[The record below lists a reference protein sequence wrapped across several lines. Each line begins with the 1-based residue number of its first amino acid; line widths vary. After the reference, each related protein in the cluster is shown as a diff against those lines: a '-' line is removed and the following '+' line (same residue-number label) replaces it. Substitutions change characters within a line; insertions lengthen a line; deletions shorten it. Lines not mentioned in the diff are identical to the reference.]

1 MRLGLAQVECQWGKS
16 KRRDAYAATPLLH
29 DSSQQPTDSGR
40 LPLHSSNLTWRG
52 STKAAE
58 LLMLG
63 SQLLGQHPT
72 GTLGHGVITTGEHI
86 HRGVAGLGPGV
97 DRNVRLGKQGKAC
110 HPMGLEV
117 MGDQLQ
123 QRRTSTQCGVGDGR
137 SEKRFIV
144 EPGAVAVVELEDAMF
159 TDRIG
164 DRNIVNVSRFNAVSG
179 GFISAPSGVGV
190 EVGEGVAHV
199 GNKGQP

>member
-40 LPLHSSNLTWRG
+40 LPLHPSNLTWRG

-179 GFISAPSGVGV
+179 DSSALHPGLGWKW
-190 EVGEGVAHV
+190 GKA
-199 GNKGQP
+199 